1 MKQGSKNL
9 IAAGLVLL
17 FALGV
22 LCSTL
27 VAPGLSLAS
36 VIGCPQANHAMEMAG
51 CDHPYLCG
59 FDSSSVSRGVP
70 SSLRSNE
77 LSKSA
82 DDLAIGEALF
92 EPTKEV
98 VPFGI
103 YTEDVFLVHGLHKIS
118 IRLFNSILNL

>member
-59 FDSSSVSRGVP
+59 FDASSVSRGVP

-103 YTEDVFLVHGLHKIS
+103 YTEDVFLIHGLHKIS
-118 IRLFNSILNL
+118 THLFNSI